1 MSNFGERRD
10 GTYRIREGNVIPKPL
25 DEVLAEHDVSWVD
38 AEGRDYR
45 VVTDEAEFETLMAD
59 FESRSASELVAYDT
73 ETTGLHI
80 NCMGKRKSSYEE
92 FLRNYYETDGRNEYL
107 CDRLTGLIFC
117 VDEGNSYYFSVA
129 SLKYHNLFELDDE
142 VMEDEKRLTDIRSRR
157 KKIIDDCMAKYNVAS
172 PKTRGIDEDIWR
184 YFRGLS
190 HKINGAKP
198 SEVEALYDSVDCD
211 IVVMERLRDYFDS
224 HLFIGHNVGFDWK
237 VSFLYGIDVHFAHD
251 TLQLA
256 KHLGK
261 SLDGAVS
268 LKNLTH
274 TYLGLPQL
282 ELDHFFDIKKD
293 KEGYVNLAGYKK
305 GKEPS
310 FANFSYMDLDASRY
324 YAPADGDMTLRLC
337 HALLAEMKDRGL
349 EKINTAYQIDV
360 MAAQAVGY
368 VEFYGHMLDIEG
380 MRAVE
385 IYRSFMTL
393 QAEQTFWESIGLE
406 CDSEI
411 TALDGLGGLIE
422 QSFAQTQGANQADSA
437 VLDQLE
443 QTLKDM
449 TEAYVQ
455 AQKDRPKEDQI
466 ALGSATQVAALF
478 FDRLGYELKPGMK
491 RGVGKAPMRWLKGQ
505 RGDDPKGHLKGI
517 YEYEAYQKAKSVVVK
532 FCKAMPYFAYPN
544 GLISPSFNSN
554 GTDTGRMSCSK
565 PNAQQYPEEVT
576 RLIYPRKGFMMMDCD
591 YSQIE
596 SRVITSLAHEEAMA
610 EYFADP
616 DMDYHTRMASMLFNV
631 PYESVDKAKRK
642 QSKSLNFGIPYGM
655 GPKSLAEQL
664 FDGRSDADCIETAI
678 QRQAAY
684 FRVQPGIKVLFDK
697 AIAEGRNYAI
707 STEFGRI
714 RFLEPIADRKKRMTE
729 QGNLDKFDE
738 KGIKSQYERFS
749 KNTKIQ
755 GTAADIFKLGL
766 SRNFLF
772 IRLYNL
778 YGKICLFDLVH
789 DEQCMEV
796 NTEVLDA
803 PSVVAMLASNMKIDV
818 EGWCPL
824 YAAATLGHDL
834 HGAKKDEEVAIHP
847 VELQRLVKQF
857 GLHSPEYSP
866 YREDGKNYVVPA
878 GDPEAVLQWYK
889 NMEIEFNK
897 EYVCH
902 KLIKMFG
909 EDEQQLPSA
918 YAKLLM
924 TVGVCTKKREDGSK
938 YIDVEMLAGMLGEYF
953 KKDMPETPTLTDF
966 IEKLKTTEDIMLGE
980 ASRSIVYIT
989 EEACQHLYE
998 QGGYTAVFQFALQK
1012 INEGKPAEERTKER
1026 NRGLDEKEYLFAY
1039 IPMFEG
1045 ALSKRILERLVEA
1058 SEVEACYDLFED
1070 ICDYASALLNPGELV
1085 DVVDDEDE
1093 EEWDEETLSEF
1104 GEGATKGDVYVA
1116 MRAASKF
1123 GYNLQGYTLI
1133 VKMSLQERLEWFFER
1148 EELKEFTGTDANIW
1162 LIDDTEC
1169 DDASGGSL
1177 YEVEDKYDLRACVAF
1192 VHWCRDGFPLSPW
1205 EEKSIMELTKDVSGG
1220 LRYLWYQ
1227 LV

>member
-1 MSNFGERRD
+1 MTFGERRD
-10 GTYRIREGNVIPKPL
+10 GTYRIREGNAFPKPL

-38 AEGRDYR
+38 ADGRDYR

-59 FESRSASELVAYDT
+59 FENRSASELVAYDT

-80 NCMGKRKSSYEE
+80 NCMGKRKSSYEKC
-92 FLRNYYETDGRNEYL
+92 LYDYYENGGKDEYL

-142 VMEDEKRLTDIRSRR
+142 VMADSVRLADIRSRR
-157 KKIIDDCMAKYNVAS
+157 KTIIDACIEKYNVAS
-172 PKTRGIDEDIWR
+172 PKTQGIDEDIWR

-190 HKINGAKP
+190 HTINRCKP
-198 SEVEALYDSVDCD
+198 EEKQDIYDSVDCD
-211 IVVMERLRDYFDS
+211 IVVMERLREYFEN
-224 HLFIGHNVGFDWK
+224 HLFIGHNVGFDWE
-237 VSFLYGIDVHFAHD
+237 VSMLYGIDVHFAHD

-261 SLDGAVS
+261 TLDGRVS

-282 ELDHFFDIKKD
+282 ELSDFFDLRKD
-293 KEGYVNLAGYKK
+293 EQGYVNLSGYPK

-310 FANFSYMDLDASRY
+310 LANFSYMDLDASRY

-349 EKINTAYQIDV
+349 EDINTAYQIDV

-368 VEFYGHMLDIEG
+368 VEFYGHILDVEG

-385 IYRSFMTL
+385 IYRSFMTI
-393 QAEQTFWESIGLE
+393 QAEQAFWESIDLE
-406 CDSEI
+406 CDAEI

-422 QSFAQTQGANQADSA
+422 QAKEQTQVGAGKANSA
-437 VLDQLE
+437 LLDALE
-443 QTLKDM
+443 QNLKDM
-449 TEAYVQ
+449 TEAYEE
-455 AQKDRPKEDQI
+455 AKKERPKEDQI
-466 ALGSATQVAALF
+466 ALGSAKQVAELF
-478 FDRLGYELKPGMK
+478 FDRLKYELKPGMK
-491 RGVGKAPMRWLKGQ
+491 RGVGKGPMRWLKGQ

-576 RLIYPRKGFMMMDCD
+576 RLILPREGFVMMDCD

-596 SRVITSLAHEEAMA
+596 SRVITSLAHEASMA

-655 GPKSLAEQL
+655 GLRSLAEQL
-664 FDGRSDADCIETAI
+664 FDGRTDAECIEVAA

-684 FRVQPGIKVLFDK
+684 FRVQPGIKLLFDD
-697 AIAEGRNYAI
+697 AIAQGKQYAI
-707 STEFGRI
+707 HTAFGRI
-714 RFLEPIADRKKRMTE
+714 RFLETLAERKRKATE
-729 QGNLDKFDE
+729 AGKKFDE
-738 KGIKSQYERFS
+738 GAVTSQYERFS
-749 KNTKIQ
+749 KNTVIQ

-772 IRLYNL
+772 IRQYNL
-778 YGKICLFDLVH
+778 FGKVCLFDLVH

-796 NTEVLDA
+796 DTRTLDA

-847 VELQRLVKQF
+847 VELQHLVAQF
-857 GLHSPEYSP
+857 GLHNEDYTP
-866 YREDGKNYVVPA
+866 YREEGKTYVVPA
-878 GDPEAVLQWYK
+878 GDPEAVLTWYK
-889 NMEIEFNK
+889 EQEINFNK

-902 KLIKMFG
+902 KLIKMYG

-924 TVGVCTKKREDGSK
+924 TVGACTKKREDGSK
-938 YIDVEMLAGMLGEYF
+938 YIDMESLAGMLRKYLNDGLPEHPTITDYLM
-953 KKDMPETPTLTDF
+953 KIKTDEDM
-966 IEKLKTTEDIMLGE
+966 MLGE

-989 EEACQHLYE
+989 EETCQNLYE
-998 QGGYTAVFQFALQK
+998 KGGYTAVFKFALQK
-1012 INEGKPAEERTKER
+1012 IREGKPADAKARERSEGLNEVEYQFAFLPMFNGAFSARLLER
-1026 NRGLDEKEYLFAY
+1026 FIDITDLDEF
-1039 IPMFEG
+1039 P
-1045 ALSKRILERLVEA
+1045 
-1058 SEVEACYDLFED
+1058 DLFED
-1070 ICDYASALLNPGELV
+1070 LGDYAEALHSAGEII
-1085 DVVDDEDE
+1085 VDDDDDE
-1093 EEWDEETLSEF
+1093 EEWDEETIASF
-1104 GEGATKGDVYVA
+1104 GEGATKGDIYLA
-1116 MRAASKF
+1116 MRTASKF
-1123 GYNLQGYTLI
+1123 GYDLQGYTLML
-1133 VKMSLQERLEWFFER
+1133 KMSLCERLEWFLGQ
-1148 EELKEFTGTDANIW
+1148 EELKEFTDQNASVW
-1162 LIDDTEC
+1162 LIDDSKEV
-1169 DDASGGSL
+1169 DASGGEL
-1177 YEVEDKYDLRACVAF
+1177 YESDEKVDIRSCVAF
-1192 VHWCRDGFPLSPW
+1192 VHWCRDGFPYSPW
-1205 EEKSIMELTKDVSGG
+1205 QSQDIMKMMKDTSGG

>member
-1 MSNFGERRD
+1 MTFGERRD
-10 GTYRIREGNVIPKPL
+10 GTYRIREGNAFPKPL

-38 AEGRDYR
+38 ADGRDYR
-45 VVTDEAEFETLMAD
+45 VVIDEAEFETLMAD
-59 FESRSASELVAYDT
+59 FESRSDSELVAYDT

-80 NCMGKRKSSYEE
+80 NCMGKRKSKYEALLKKYYDDGGKDE
-92 FLRNYYETDGRNEYL
+92 FL

-117 VDEGNSYYFSVA
+117 VDEGKSYYFSVA

-142 VMEDEKRLTDIRSRR
+142 VMSDPVRLADIRSRR
-157 KKIIDDCMAKYNVAS
+157 KTIINACIEKYNVAS
-172 PKTRGIDEDIWR
+172 PRTQGIDEDIWR

-190 HKINGAKP
+190 HKINRCKP
-198 SEVEALYDSVDCD
+198 EELDDIYDSVDCD
-211 IVVMERLRDYFDS
+211 IVVMERLRAYFES
-224 HLFIGHNVGFDWK
+224 HLFIGHNVGFDWE
-237 VSFLYGIDVHFAHD
+237 VSMLYGIDVHFSHD

-261 SLDGAVS
+261 DLEGRVT

-282 ELDHFFDIKKD
+282 ELSDFFDLKKD
-293 KEGYVNLAGYKK
+293 ELGYVNLSGYPK

-310 FANFSYMDLDASRY
+310 LANFSYMDLEASRY
-324 YAPADGDMTLRLC
+324 YAPADGDMTLRLG
-337 HALLAEMKDRGL
+337 HGLLAELKERGL
-349 EKINTAYQIDV
+349 EDINTAYQIDV

-368 VEFYGHMLDIEG
+368 VEFYGHILDVEG

-385 IYRSFMTL
+385 IYRSFLTI
-393 QAEQTFWESIGLE
+393 QAEQKFWESIDLE

-422 QSFAQTQGANQADSA
+422 QAKAQTQVGAGKADSA
-437 VLDQLE
+437 ILDSLE
-443 QTLKDM
+443 NTLHEM

-466 ALGSATQVAALF
+466 SLGSAKQVAALF
-478 FDRLGYELKPGMK
+478 FDRLKYELKPGMK
-491 RGVGKAPMRWLKGQ
+491 RGVGKGPMRWLKGQ
-505 RGDDPKGHLKGI
+505 RGDGANGHLKGI

-576 RLIYPRKGFMMMDCD
+576 RLILPREGFVMMDCD

-596 SRVITSLAHEEAMA
+596 SRVITSLAHEMSMA

-631 PYESVDKAKRK
+631 PYEAVDKAKRK

-655 GPKSLAEQL
+655 GLRSLAEQL
-664 FDGRSDADCIETAI
+664 FDGRTDAECIEVAA

-684 FRVQPGIKVLFDK
+684 FRVQPGIKNLFDR
-697 AIAEGRNYAI
+697 AIAQGKQYAI
-707 STEFGRI
+707 HTAFGRI
-714 RFLEPIADRKKRMTE
+714 RFLEPVADRKKRMAE
-729 QGNLDKFDE
+729 QGKLDKFDE
-738 KGIKSQYERFS
+738 GAITSQYERFS
-749 KNTKIQ
+749 KNTVIQ

-772 IRLYNL
+772 IRKYNL
-778 YGKICLFDLVH
+778 FGKVCLFDLVH

-796 NTEVLDA
+796 DTITLDA

-847 VELQRLVKQF
+847 IELQHLVAQF
-857 GLHSPEYSP
+857 GLHTEEYSP
-866 YREDGKNYVVPA
+866 YRDDDKTYVVPA

-889 NMEIEFNK
+889 NMEINFNK

-924 TVGVCTKKREDGSK
+924 TVGACTKKKEDGSK
-938 YIDVEMLAGMLGEYF
+938 YVDMEDLAGMLRKYLNDGLPEKPTIVDYIN
-953 KKDMPETPTLTDF
+953 KIKTAEDM
-966 IEKLKTTEDIMLGE
+966 MLGE
-980 ASRSIVYIT
+980 AARSVVYIT
-989 EEACQHLYE
+989 EETCNSLYE
-998 QGGYTAVFQFALQK
+998 RGGYTAVFQFALQK
-1012 INEGKPAEERTKER
+1012 IQEGKSAEERAKER
-1026 NRGLDEKEYLFAY
+1026 SEGLNEVEYRFAFLPLFD
-1039 IPMFEG
+1039 G
-1045 ALSKRILERLVEA
+1045 ALSARLLERILAMENE
-1058 SEVEACYDLFED
+1058 EEFPDLFED
-1070 ICDYASALLNPGELV
+1070 LGDYVEALRSAGEII
-1085 DVVDDEDE
+1085 VDDDDEE
-1093 EEWDEETLSEF
+1093 EEWDEETLASF
-1104 GEGATKGDVYVA
+1104 GEGATKGDIYMA

-1123 GYNLQGYTLI
+1123 GYDLQGYTLMI
-1133 VKMSLQERLEWFFER
+1133 KMSLCERLEWFLER
-1148 EELKEFTGTDANIW
+1148 EELKEFNNTDANIW
-1162 LIDDTEC
+1162 LIDDSKET
-1169 DDASGGSL
+1169 DASGGEL
-1177 YEVEDKYDLRACVAF
+1177 YESEDKVDIRACIAF
-1192 VHWCRDGFPLSPW
+1192 VHWCRDGFPFSPW
-1205 EEKSIMELTKDVSGG
+1205 EEQGLMNKMKDTSGG